1 MRHPARLTVMFFAVM
16 MLLMTGCRQT
26 ETNTTDEQQK
36 TYYADQERERISVF
50 RQGLSR
56 NFVLTEEGIY
66 CIRQEENGNQFILY
80 CEKDSDRFV
89 KLCGRPD
96 CLHRDDSCNAWLP
109 DTVSRLHYY
118 AGRLYYI
125 DHSMV
130 TDQMVTDL
138 SGQKAFQRQAVILYS
153 MDKSGNHKTV
163 ETAVYPESEISD
175 YIGAEVEEYS
185 LGYVKIGLIQ
195 KDDKGLSH
203 FIRRYGSL
211 ADPDYFTALPGP
223 ETDEAFNGLL
233 VNTWGEE
240 ILLEYPKKQDGATNA
255 AMQAIR
261 VLYRWNPRE
270 ETIKEVGEVPGDRY
284 TSILQ
289 DGAYYAEDGHVYRW
303 DYTDQSAV
311 LIAET
316 GFTEGNVLYHLPDC
330 WIITDGIKEQER
342 EESNI
347 ITARFYDLRF
357 AELGECRIACREGS
371 FWGAVLFGETE
382 GRILFSNSD
391 IDDLPAYYIEKSD
404 FGTGEIRLHEYHF
417 PEE

>member
-1 MRHPARLTVMFFAVM
+1 M
-16 MLLMTGCRQT
+16 
-26 ETNTTDEQQK
+26 
-36 TYYADQERERISVF
+36 
-50 RQGLSR
+50 
-56 NFVLTEEGIY
+56 
-66 CIRQEENGNQFILY
+66 
-80 CEKDSDRFV
+80 

-185 LGYVKIGLIQ
+185 LGYVKIGLTQ

-330 WIITDGIKEQER
+330 WVVTDGIKEQER